1 MLALVHD
8 FPFRSTAGELELALE
23 LTGLLVEATAERP
36 GVLPVYVSLTSGDPS
51 PEIVEAADGAGGLP
65 VLRGTFAAFAAV
77 ARLAWWEGRR
87 ARRLADG
94 PVRPEWPAL
103 AVDVPRYGRD
113 PDTLGIPTSDLQAEA
128 LAPAPEPVD
137 GAERAA
143 LAIPERESLEL
154 LRAAGI
160 AVVAAVPAATADSAA
175 TAAAG
180 LGWPVVVKLDA
191 LDVAHKSDIGGVVV
205 GIARRGRGP
214 GGVRVRHRGWSAGR
228 SERAR
233 RARRG
238 AGARRG
244 RARRRCPTRSALR
257 PAGRGRP
264 RWHAGRGAR
273 RRRRSGLAPITLDE
287 ARSMLADLRGAAV
300 LGGVRGRAA
309 ADVEASPRSSWALGS
324 RSSTIPSGWR
334 WRATRSSSA
343 HRGRWSV
350 DALVVLRDLAA
361 GGLRR

>member
-1 MLALVHD
+1 M
-8 FPFRSTAGELELALE
+8 
-23 LTGLLVEATAERP
+23 
-36 GVLPVYVSLTSGDPS
+36 LPVYVSLTSGDPS
-51 PEIVEAADGAGGLP
+51 PEIVKAADGAGGLP
-65 VLRGTFAAFAAV
+65 VLRGTFEAFAAV

-128 LAPAPEPVD
+128 LAPASEPVD

-143 LAIPERESLEL
+143 LAVPERESLEL

-205 GIARRGRGP
+205 GILDEA
-214 GGVRVRHRGWSAGR
+214 GVRAAFESVTAAGR
-228 SERAR
+228 QAGASV
-233 RARRG
+233 RG
-238 AGARRG
+238 VLVEAQAPDGVELVIGARRDPHYGALVVVGLGGTLAEVLDDVADPAGAGDPPTRPG
-244 RARRRCPTRSALR
+244 RCSRTCAVAPSWVAFAVARRQTS
-257 PAGRGRP
+257 
-264 RWHAGRGAR
+264 
-273 RRRRSGLAPITLDE
+273 RRSQRLIRGLGQSLIDHPEWLEVEGNPVVAG
-287 ARSMLADLRGAAV
+287 ASGALA
-300 LGGVRGRAA
+300 
-309 ADVEASPRSSWALGS
+309 
-324 RSSTIPSGWR
+324 
-334 WRATRSSSA
+334 
-343 HRGRWSV
+343 V

-361 GGLRR
+361 GGPPR